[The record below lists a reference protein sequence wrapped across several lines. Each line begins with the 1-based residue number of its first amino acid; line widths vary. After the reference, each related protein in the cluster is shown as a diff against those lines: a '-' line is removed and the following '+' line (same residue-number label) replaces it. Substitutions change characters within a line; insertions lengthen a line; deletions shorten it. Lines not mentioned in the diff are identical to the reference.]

1 MSRGRPRGFVGECGE
16 RRRYFQK
23 PPCHGFFPPFASA
36 GVQFSKLTAFASA
49 DAWLLALRF
58 RAEDLNSL
66 QREERTEGKSRK
78 RDLPMI

>member
-1 MSRGRPRGFVGECGE
+1 VWREEALLSEASMSWLLP
-16 RRRYFQK
+16 
-23 PPCHGFFPPFASA
+23 PPFASA